1 MGTLSGKGG
10 EVSVATMVIPEKQ
23 QGYVT
28 NYVLQIKALY
38 NA

>member
-23 QGYVT
+23 QGCDELCLT
-28 NYVLQIKALY
+28 DEGFI
-38 NA
+38 